1 MDSKST
7 GLFAHAGS
15 IPAFGTIICKEHNRK
30 IAIRQYSMILMAI
43 RITALLYAQFGLFAN
58 IAFRYT
64 GIFPALMK
72 HEI

>member
-1 MDSKST
+1 
-7 GLFAHAGS
+7 
-15 IPAFGTIICKEHNRK
+15 
-30 IAIRQYSMILMAI
+30 MILMAI
-43 RITALLYAQFGLFAN
+43 RITALLYAKFGLFAN